1 VIQVGAGSG
10 YYTAILA
17 QLVGATG
24 RVTAYEI
31 EPALAARAVET
42 LRGTPQ
48 VQVVATTGAADALPE
63 ADAIYVCAGLA
74 QPHPTWL
81 DALRPGGRLIFPLQ
95 PEGGYGGMLM
105 VTKPVAGGL
114 ARALRAARRLRG
126 LPHRPARRVRD
137 RPGRSLRRRV
147 VGPGAGLAAGSRGG
161 RDLLVRRRW
170 LVAVDRGALAP
181 AADHPADREG

>member
-31 EPALAARAVET
+31 EPALAARAAQN
-42 LRGTPQ
+42 LRDVPQ
-48 VQVVATTGAADALPE
+48 VAVAPRSGAAGKLPA

-74 QPHPTWL
+74 RPRWEWIE
-81 DALRPGGRLIFPLQ
+81 ALRPGGRLVFPLQ

-105 VTKPVAGGL
+105 ATKPRHGGL
-114 ARALRAARRLRG
+114 AWPARFITRAGFVGCRDDAPGGSQEGLAVAFAGGGWDAVQALRLDDTVDA
-126 LPHRPARRVRD
+126 
-137 RPGRSLRRRV
+137 SCWF
-147 VGPGAGLAAGSRGG
+147 AGDGW
-161 RDLLVRRRW
+161 W
-170 LVAVDRGALAP
+170 LSTEAP
-181 AADHPADREG
+181 